1 MPKFTVTGRE
11 VVYYLKV
18 VEAESIEEVKRKW
31 KTYEFSFEASDVE
44 DTADFT
50 LGDIEPHEEM
60 KKYKVKVSFIGY
72 KYYDIT
78 AENQKQACQLAEDLG
93 NVSDLDEDDVS
104 MVQAIDVKE
113 VTDES
118 QRTEERSMDNL

>member
-50 LGDIEPHEEM
+50 LGDIEPHEEE
-60 KKYKVKVSFIGY
+60 
-72 KYYDIT
+72 D
-78 AENQKQACQLAEDLG
+78 EN
-93 NVSDLDEDDVS
+93 
-104 MVQAIDVKE
+104 
-113 VTDES
+113 

>member
-50 LGDIEPHEEM
+50 LGDIEPHEEE
-60 KKYKVKVSFIGY
+60 
-72 KYYDIT
+72 D
-78 AENQKQACQLAEDLG
+78 ENQ
-93 NVSDLDEDDVS
+93 
-104 MVQAIDVKE
+104 IPHH
-113 VTDES
+113 
-118 QRTEERSMDNL
+118 

>member
-18 VEAESIEEVKRKW
+18 VEAESVQDVKDQWLSGASYFDAADIEE
-31 KTYEFSFEASDVE
+31 
-44 DTADFT
+44 TADFS
-50 LGDIEPHEEM
+50 LGDIEQHEEM
-60 KKYKVKVSFIGY
+60 KKYKVKVSFIGH

>member
-60 KKYKVKVSFIGY
+60 KKYKVKVSFIGH